1 MYKVDKSFI
10 ISAFSLLADLLLD
23 CGRREEL
30 KGTVLLEVLQ
40 RRAILNYA
48 PSKRGSDECTQPVLE
63 PRESL

>member
-1 MYKVDKSFI
+1 MYKMDKSFI
-10 ISAFSLLADLLLD
+10 ISFRFLVDLLLD

-48 PSKRGSDECTQPVLE
+48 PSKRGLDGCTQPVLKL
-63 PRESL
+63 RESL